1 MKSLQYKDVLA
12 SVFYFLILLLG
23 FFIKTDFVDMKN
35 SIKQLTESVQTLN
48 IVMAKVVVKQDS
60 DTKRID
66 KLERFHE
73 RP

>member
-1 MKSLQYKDVLA
+1 MKSLQYKDVIV
-12 SVFYFLILLLG
+12 SVFYMLILLLG
-23 FFIKTDFVDMKN
+23 FFIKEDFSQMRD
-35 SIKQLTESVQTLN
+35 SIRQLTESVQTLN
-48 IVMAKVVVKQDS
+48 IVMAKVVVKQDN